1 MSFARELAWADVV
14 HGISK
19 RGPSNRSRL
28 RENLRAVS
36 FDQVFAPHRSWTS
49 RFLSRSLKPRQ
60 CIGFDFAG
68 SSLFFDLAVPD
79 LPNWPE
85 ALRILS
91 LLQVFDP
98 KWSFS
103 HLRKLNLNEPH
114 LWNQNRDSFSFT
126 LPRHYE
132 QGPSPVSSR
141 VAIFPGSQWEGKKW
155 PPGHFIRLGRGLQA
169 EGFQVAF
176 FGGGQELD
184 FQTQLQREWPEV
196 ESWIGKISL
205 VQTFHKL
212 REFDLILSNDSA
224 GQHLGALAGG
234 GVVSLFGPTVLG
246 LGFRPWT
253 EFWRP
258 IELSLACRP
267 CNPHGPRV
275 CPLGTHACLR
285 NLTVEHVLG
294 EIRDFSKELAIRRE
308 KWMSL

>member
-1 MSFARELAWADVV
+1 MSFAKDLAWAEVV

-19 RGPSNRSRL
+19 RGPSNRARL
-28 RENLRAVS
+28 REKLKAVQ

-60 CIGFDFAG
+60 SIGFDFFG
-68 SSLFFDLAVPD
+68 SSLFFNLAVPD

-91 LLQVFDP
+91 LLQIFDP

-103 HLRKLNLNEPH
+103 NLRDMNLNQPS
-114 LWNQNRDSFSFT
+114 LWHQHRHSFACT
-126 LPRHYE
+126 LPRRERRDFSH
-132 QGPSPVSSR
+132 GSCR

-155 PPGHFIRLGRGLQA
+155 PAGHFLRLGRKLHS
-169 EGFQVAF
+169 EGFQVVF
-176 FGGGQELD
+176 FGGGQEVD
-184 FQTQLQREWPEV
+184 FQDQLQREWPEA

-205 VQTFHKL
+205 VQTFQKL
-212 REFDLILSNDSA
+212 REFDLVLSNDSA
-224 GQHLGALAGG
+224 GQHLGALAGC

-253 EFWRP
+253 ELWRP
-258 IELSLACRP
+258 MELSLPCRP
-267 CNPHGPRV
+267 CNPHGPRA

-285 NLTVEHVLG
+285 NLSVEQVLF
-294 EIRDFSKELAIRRE
+294 EIRSFSKEL
-308 KWMSL
+308 